1 MSVFLNVPKL
11 IAEQIY
17 NKTFAYYYFNILE
30 YDHSNTPL
38 FPITI

>member
-1 MSVFLNVPKL
+1 MLFLNGPKL
-11 IAEQIY
+11 MAEQIY

-38 FPITI
+38 FPFTI